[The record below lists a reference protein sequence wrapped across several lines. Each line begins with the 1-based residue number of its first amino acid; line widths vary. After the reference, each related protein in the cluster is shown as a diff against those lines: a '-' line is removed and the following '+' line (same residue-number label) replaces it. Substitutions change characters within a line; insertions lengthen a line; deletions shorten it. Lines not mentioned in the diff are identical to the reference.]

1 MRIRKYDFDYGRRM
15 MMEKVVRG
23 AGSAGVL
30 ASLWPMIGNGA
41 DITKAYPDELT
52 SIEMY
57 TKGKIKTGDK
67 ITANNVEIVKD
78 LLDPIGYQQVKTM
91 GREIT
96 IVPTSKDHTVLFPH
110 DYMQATLKNKG
121 RAKLDAVGNVWS
133 DDGSPWIGGLPFP
146 EPKSGL
152 EAAANITLS
161 WGRHDFALYAIR
173 DWDLAPDGSDAYQ
186 YDYMWAEQNVT
197 GRLDGKVFGGR
208 TDLLRNQNV
217 WFTAPNDTKGS
228 SFLSIWYADQRK
240 YPDLY
245 GYFPAFKRVRQF
257 PTNQRFEP
265 LAPGITFFLT
275 DAWGAGDPML
285 TWGNYKIISRGPH
298 LASTSNNW
306 LGGSRKNWEK
316 QRHGGPK
323 GKTFFETY
331 MQLVPEVI
339 QLEATPDGYPRAP
352 VSKKI
357 VYIDARNGQF
367 CGYNTYD
374 RRGELWK
381 SFEPGMSQFKDGN
394 TVFKEA
400 NGHPAWSWVHV
411 ISHDI
416 QSNRMSLLNHI
427 QQDGSGLKTTFD
439 DPDGNAYNRYL
450 TTQSLTRLGR

>member
-1 MRIRKYDFDYGRRM
+1 MRIRKYDFDYGRRAL
-15 MMEKVVRG
+15 MEKVVKG
-23 AGSAGVL
+23 AGAAGVL
-30 ASLWPMIGNGA
+30 GSLWPMIGNGA

-52 SIEMY
+52 SIEMF

-67 ITANNVEIVKD
+67 ITAANVEIVKD
-78 LLDPIGYQQVKTM
+78 LLDPICYQQVKTM
-91 GREIT
+91 GRVIN
-96 IVPTSKDHTVLFPH
+96 IVPTSKDPSVLFPH
-110 DYMQATLKNKG
+110 DYLQASLKNKG
-121 RAKLDAVGNVWS
+121 RAKLDDVGNVFT
-133 DDGSPWIGGLPFP
+133 DDGSVWIGGLPFP

-173 DWDLAPDGSDAYQ
+173 DWDLGPDGEDAYQ

-197 GRLDGKVFGGR
+197 GRLDGQIFGGR
-208 TDLLRNQNV
+208 KDLLRNQNV
-217 WFTAPNDTKGS
+217 WFTAPNDSKGS
-228 SFLSIWYADQRK
+228 SFLSVWYADQRK

-285 TWGNYKIISRGPH
+285 TWGNYKIVSRGPH
-298 LASTSNNW
+298 LAATSNNW

-316 QRHGGPK
+316 QRHGGAK

-339 QLEATPDGYPRAP
+339 VLEANPTGYPRAP
-352 VSKKI
+352 VSKKV

-367 CGYNTYD
+367 CGYVTYD
-374 RRGELWK
+374 RRGALWK
-381 SFEPGMSQFKDGN
+381 SFEPGMSQFKDGDV
-394 TVFKEA
+394 VFKEP
-400 NGHPAWSWVHV
+400 NGYPAWSWVHV
-411 ISHDI
+411 LSHDI
-416 QSNRMSLLNHI
+416 QNNRMSLLNHI
-427 QQDGSGLKTTFD
+427 NQATGGLKTTFS
-439 DPDGNAYNRYL
+439 DPNGDAYNLYL